1 MATTSIN
8 HSRGK
13 QPLDPR
19 PGVMAYLWGTAA
31 ATFLVVAA
39 VVWTDATEGVG
50 ELSIVA
56 SWAIASL
63 AGDLFAV
70 RLGRSV
76 SLTMGLSMALACAM
90 VLSPGQAA
98 IVAALGC
105 LDPRELRG
113 EVSVA
118 QSLFNRGQVSCATAA
133 AALVFHASSG
143 NVQVWPSV
151 LVWSLLA
158 LGADFLVNATF
169 IVLALRLRDGTSLSF
184 AFRKLFGADAL
195 QTGIL
200 YLSLGLMAPVI
211 AVVYMSAGFWGVAA
225 SLGPLWIAHT
235 ALERSEDLQGAT
247 NRLARKDV
255 AIQQATERVVE
266 ERRDERR
273 AIAGDLHDE
282 VLPALFKVHLMGQVL
297 KQDLAAGR
305 LLELEDDLPEL
316 LSATSHAQRATRQMV
331 SNLRTSPIGSRG
343 LISSIQFLAA
353 QLETAGAPSFEL
365 NLAHPGGSERAQL
378 VIYQVARE
386 AMTNAARYS
395 RAKRI
400 VVALRNDNGLLR
412 IAVQDDGVGF
422 DLSTTS
428 SGLPH
433 FGLLLMRERCE
444 SVGGIFDI
452 DARLG
457 HGVTITAAIPPD
469 A

>member
-1 MATTSIN
+1 
-8 HSRGK
+8 
-13 QPLDPR
+13 
-19 PGVMAYLWGTAA
+19 
-31 ATFLVVAA
+31 
-39 VVWTDATEGVG
+39 
-50 ELSIVA
+50 
-56 SWAIASL
+56 
-63 AGDLFAV
+63 
-70 RLGRSV
+70 
-76 SLTMGLSMALACAM
+76 MGLSMALACAM

-98 IVAALGC
+98 VASALGC

-113 EVSVA
+113 EISVA

-133 AALVFHASSG
+133 AALVFHASPG
-143 NVQVWPSV
+143 NVRVWPAV

-158 LGADFLVNATF
+158 LGADFLVNTTF
-169 IVLALRLRDGTSLSF
+169 IVPALRLRDATTLSL
-184 AFRKLFGADAL
+184 AFRKMFGADPV
-195 QTGIL
+195 QTAIL

-211 AVVYMSAGFWGVAA
+211 ATVYAAAGFWGVAA
-225 SLGPLWIAHT
+225 SLAPLWIART

-247 NRLARKDV
+247 NRLARKDL
-255 AIQQATERVVE
+255 AIQQGTERVVD

-316 LSATSHAQRATRQMV
+316 LGATSHAQQATRQMV
-331 SNLRTSPIGSRG
+331 SNLRASPIGARG
-343 LISSIQFLAA
+343 LVPSIEFLAG
-353 QLETAGAPSFEL
+353 QLESAGAPRFEL
-365 NLAHPGGSERAQL
+365 DLAHPGGSERAQL

-395 RAKRI
+395 RAKR
-400 VVALRNDNGLLR
+400 VTVTLRNDNGLLR
-412 IAVQDDGVGF
+412 IAVRDNGVGF
-422 DLSTTS
+422 DPSTTS

-444 SVGGIFDI
+444 SVGGVFDI

-457 HGVTITAAIPPD
+457 QGVTITAAVPPD